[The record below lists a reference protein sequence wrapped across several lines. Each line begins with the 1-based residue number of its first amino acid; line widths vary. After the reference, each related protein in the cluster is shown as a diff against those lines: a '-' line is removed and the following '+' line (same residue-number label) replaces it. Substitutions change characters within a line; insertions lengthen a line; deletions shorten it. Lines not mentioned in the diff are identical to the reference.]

1 MREII
6 ISTTSKLKDGSLTLD
21 EANKIL
27 LDLFDANEDIDSEDF
42 QQWLRCVDD
51 DETDIEDLHKEYLAE
66 KRANEESR
74 KLGWN
79 PSAGLWVSPPPPP
92 SRKII

>member
-1 MREII
+1 MREVI

-27 LDLFDANEDIDSEDF
+27 LDLFDASEDIDSKDF
-42 QQWLRCVDD
+42 KEWMRAVGD

-66 KRANEESR
+66 KRSIEEAR
-74 KLGWN
+74 KLGW
-79 PSAGLWVSPPPPP
+79 
-92 SRKII
+92 R